1 IYRIPRLAEVKNLLT
16 EKRWKHTVGVAVTA
30 AENCK
35 RAHVSEA
42 KAITAAALHDC
53 AKYLNADSP
62 LLKGFTFPEGVPE
75 QVLHQYAGAYVAERE
90 FNVSEEDILNAVR
103 YHTSGRADMS
113 PLEKLIFLSDML
125 EEGRTFEGVN
135 ELRALF
141 KKDVDECLLTALKR
155 QIDYLNSKG
164 EKIYEKTIEAYEFLK
179 GTKK

>member
-1 IYRIPRLAEVKNLLT
+1 HK
-16 EKRWKHTVGVAVTA
+16 
-30 AENCK
+30 
-35 RAHVSEA
+35 
-42 KAITAAALHDC
+42 
-53 AKYLNADSP
+53 
-62 LLKGFTFPEGVPE
+62 GVPE
-75 QVLHQYAGAYVAERE
+75 QVMHQYTGAYVAERE
-90 FNVSEEDILNAVR
+90 FNVSEEDILNAVK